1 MNTKVNSEVIT
12 VAGEAPRTSG
22 RPRSRARPRGGRGP
36 QLVGTFS
43 LLAVLLLA
51 WQFLPGALGTPNYVL
66 PPLSDVLVAL
76 TDPDAIPRYVSNAR
90 VTMTEVLLGLA
101 IGVGLG
107 LLLATTLAQLPRVY
121 AIVFP
126 YIVAIESIPKV
137 AVAPLFVIWFGFGL
151 PSKIVVV
158 VLLAFFPVL
167 VSTIHGLRS
176 VDRDQ
181 IDLFRVNGASPL
193 QLHLRLMIPAALPQI
208 FSGLELAVANSMIGA
223 IVAEFVGAQHG
234 LGVLILQAQGRME
247 TAAVFALL
255 IILCGL
261 GILLNVLVR
270 AIRRVVVNW
279 ETH

>member
-1 MNTKVNSEVIT
+1 MTTTAAPEKLN
-12 VAGEAPRTSG
+12 AGTAAPATR
-22 RPRSRARPRGGRGP
+22 RAGRGARWRNQGP
-36 QLVGTFS
+36 RLIGTF
-43 LLAVLLLA
+43 AVLAAVLLA
-51 WQFLPGALGTPNYVL
+51 WQFLPGALNMPTYVL
-66 PPLSDVLVAL
+66 PPFSDVLAAL
-76 TDPDAIPRYVSNAR
+76 TDPDAFPRYVSNAR
-90 VTMTEVLLGLA
+90 VTMTEVLLGLG

-107 LLLATTLAQLPRVY
+107 LLLAVTLAQLPRVY
-121 AIVFP
+121 GFVFP

-151 PSKIVVV
+151 PSKVVVV

-167 VSTIHGLRS
+167 VNTIHGLRS

-193 QLHLRLMIPAALPQI
+193 QLRVRLMIPAALPQI

-270 AIRRVVVNW
+270 TVRRLVVSW